1 MECIDKSVET
11 ANNSEDSLRNLE
23 YVGKLKKK
31 FQKEEARIIENNQ

>member
-23 YVGKLKKK
+23 YVGKLKKNSK
-31 FQKEEARIIENNQ
+31 RKRPGS